1 MGLPAK
7 LKDFNIF
14 NDGNSYMGKVTEVT
28 LPKLTRKVEEYIAAG
43 MSGPISIDLHQ
54 EAIALEWTAGG
65 LIVDAIRQ
73 WAAGTHN
80 AVQLRFTGA
89 YQSDDDPAATTVE
102 IVLRGR
108 HTELDMGTA
117 KKGGDTEQ
125 KYKTACSYYKLT
137 VAGEELIEFD
147 FLAGIEKI
155 GGVDR
160 RASIM
165 KAIGL

>member
-14 NDGNSYMGKVTEVT
+14 NEGLSYMGQVVEVT
-28 LPKLTRKVEEYIAAG
+28 LPKLTRKVEAYIAAG
-43 MSGPISIDLHQ
+43 MSGPIDVDFHQ
-54 EAIALEWTAGG
+54 EAVALEWTAGG
-65 LIVDAIRQ
+65 LIIDAIKQ

-89 YQSDDDPAATTVE
+89 YQADDNEEAITVE

-108 HTELDMGTA
+108 HVELDMGNA
-117 KKGGDTEQ
+117 KRGSDTEQ
-125 KYKTACSYYKLT
+125 KYKTSCSYYKLT
-137 VAGEELIEFD
+137 VAGEELIELD
-147 FLAGIEKI
+147 FLAGIEKV